1 MKTHLTEE
9 EKAKIIEEE
18 ELRAVTRQKIQDEMK
33 KAEDEPSKD
42 GIFAF
47 YWFDD
52 SLLGNIKAIALTLF
66 LIMVLS
72 GIAQIFK

>member
-1 MKTHLTEE
+1 MALTEE
-9 EKAKIIEEE
+9 ERKKIIEEE
-18 ELRAVTRQKIQDEMK
+18 ELRAATRQKIQDERQT
-33 KAEDEPSKD
+33 EDEPSKD

-66 LIMVLS
+66 LIMGLT